1 MGCIVNGPGEMVG
14 ADYGYVGAGE
24 GKVHIYRGVV
34 PVNKNVPEEEAVE
47 ELLKI
52 IEADHE

>member
-1 MGCIVNGPGEMVG
+1 
-14 ADYGYVGAGE
+14 
-24 GKVHIYRGVV
+24 VHIYRGMV
-34 PVNKNVPEEEAVE
+34 PVKKNVPEEEAVE